1 MTHIFLKYVSFI
13 SLRRFWLLQ
22 MCECDKYFQT
32 YFHTLE
38 TRGRN
43 RRQRITKSGIYLFC
57 SVKLR
62 KKKGSAHTSLILSPH
77 DKVYKTRE
85 TCQKRA
91 KLQLRGQQNLEGAR
105 GCRWRDNCGNRPK
118 VVITVSIFSGMPVS
132 IWSCSLNR
140 LLRESYCGYQGFCFQ

>member
-1 MTHIFLKYVSFI
+1 MLLQSIETQGNAGNNTQRFSDTHFFLKYVSFI

-62 KKKGSAHTSLILSPH
+62 EKKVSPH
-77 DKVYKTRE
+77 VTHIVTTR
-85 TCQKRA
+85 
-91 KLQLRGQQNLEGAR
+91 
-105 GCRWRDNCGNRPK
+105 
-118 VVITVSIFSGMPVS
+118 
-132 IWSCSLNR
+132 
-140 LLRESYCGYQGFCFQ
+140 